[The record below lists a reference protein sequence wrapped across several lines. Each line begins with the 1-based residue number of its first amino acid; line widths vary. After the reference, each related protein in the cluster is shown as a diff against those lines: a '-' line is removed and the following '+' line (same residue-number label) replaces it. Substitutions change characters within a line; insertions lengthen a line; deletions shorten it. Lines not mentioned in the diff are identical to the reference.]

1 MLKAGMP
8 LPPAAKLVLSDA
20 QRKQLLRISGHRS
33 TPRGIVLRISIV
45 LCAAEGLANR
55 VLARKLGTSV
65 PTVLLWRKRYEREG
79 LMGLLQERPRSG
91 RPKQISAEREAAI
104 VEATMKTIPKD
115 ATHWSVR
122 AMAASQKVSPATVQ
136 RIWNKH
142 KLQPHRVESFK
153 FSTDP
158 EFAPKVRDIVGLYMN
173 PPDKAIVLSVDEKS
187 QIQALDRTQPILPL
201 RPGLPA
207 RQTHDYERHGTTTL
221 FAALN
226 VLEGT
231 IIGEC
236 QPRHRHQEFLR
247 FLNRIDQSIDAGL
260 EIHLVLDN
268 YGTHKHPE
276 VKKWLAK
283 HPRYQVHFTPTSSSW
298 LNQVERWFAEITRK
312 RIRRGT
318 FCSVRDLVKA
328 IRDYIRHYNNNPSPF
343 HWVASASK
351 IIRKVS
357 KYKETLETGD

>member
-1 MLKAGMP
+1 MP
-8 LPPAAKLVLSDA
+8 LPPATKLILTDPE
-20 QRKQLLRISGHRS
+20 RRQLQAIGRHRS
-33 TPRGIVLRISIV
+33 TPRGIALRVNI
-45 LCAAEGLANR
+45 LLGAADGIANH
-55 VLARKLGTSV
+55 VLARDLATSL
-65 PTVLLWRKRYEREG
+65 PTVLLWRRRYESDG
-79 LMGLLQERPRSG
+79 LAGVIEDRHRSG
-91 RPKQISAEREAAI
+91 RPKQISPEKETAI
-104 VEATMKTIPKD
+104 VEATIKTTPKD

-122 AMAASQKVSPATVQ
+122 TMAASQKVSAATVQ
-136 RIWNKH
+136 RIWKKH

-173 PPDKAIVLSVDEKS
+173 PPDRAIVLSVDEKS

-221 FAALN
+221 FAALD

-231 IIGEC
+231 VIADC
-236 QPRHRHQEFLR
+236 QPRHRHQEFLG
-247 FLNRIDQSIDAGL
+247 FLERIDASLTTGL
-260 EIHLVLDN
+260 EIHLILDN

-276 VKKWLAK
+276 VKKWLADRP
-283 HPRYQVHFTPTSSSW
+283 HYHVHFTPTGSSW
-298 LNQVERWFAEITRK
+298 LNQIERWFAEITRK

-318 FCSVRDLVKA
+318 FHSVRDLIKA
-328 IRDYIRHYNNNPSPF
+328 IRDYVRQYNKNPKPF
-343 HWVASASK
+343 QWVASASK
-351 IIRKVS
+351 IIQKVN